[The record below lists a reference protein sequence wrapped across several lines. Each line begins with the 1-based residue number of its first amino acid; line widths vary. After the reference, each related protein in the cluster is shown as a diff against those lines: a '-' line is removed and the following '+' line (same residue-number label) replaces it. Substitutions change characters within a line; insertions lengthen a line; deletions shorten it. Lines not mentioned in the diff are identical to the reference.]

1 MITGSPSNILGV
13 SLHPRG
19 VLLVRGGGGGGSG
32 PPSPPPPTPYPKLVQ
47 GGVGGGGSG
56 PPSPSWICK
65 LQGIFQDFS
74 GLQYSGFYLTTLS
87 LATLMASKVGQAVIT
102 PRIAHHHSQPPP
114 PPPLPPTHHLV
125 QGVGGGGLDPPL
137 PSPPTPYPPA
147 RPRGGW
153 GGGPRPP
160 PCNETPIMLLGDPD
174 KSAQELAP
182 VVPLPIVPD
191 FVREFTV
198 L

>member
-1 MITGSPSNILGV
+1 MYVLTVYLGLQV
-13 SLHPRG
+13 TFLASRYTPRG
-19 VLLVRGGGGGGSG
+19 VLLVRGGGGGGG
-32 PPSPPPPTPYPKLVQ
+32 VRTPLPSPLLPPTPSSFK

-114 PPPLPPTHHLV
+114 PPPLPPTPHLV

-153 GGGPRPP
+153 GGGGGFPDPP
-160 PCNETPIMLLGDPD
+160 PP
-174 KSAQELAP
+174 
-182 VVPLPIVPD
+182 PL
-191 FVREFTV
+191 
-198 L
+198 